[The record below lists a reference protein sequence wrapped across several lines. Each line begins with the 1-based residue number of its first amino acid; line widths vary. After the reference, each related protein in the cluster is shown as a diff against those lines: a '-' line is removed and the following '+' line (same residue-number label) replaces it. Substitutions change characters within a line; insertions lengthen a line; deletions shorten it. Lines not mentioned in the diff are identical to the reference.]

1 MYMKKAKILV
11 TLILSCATLVG
22 CGSGEQKMEANSNG
36 SADTVGKKNG
46 LPLDNLQRS
55 RGKDTT
61 TEQENDRS
69 GVPLDNLDRDKK
81 ND

>member
-1 MYMKKAKILV
+1 
-11 TLILSCATLVG
+11 
-22 CGSGEQKMEANSNG
+22 MEANSNG
-36 SADTVGKKNG
+36 PADTVGKKNG